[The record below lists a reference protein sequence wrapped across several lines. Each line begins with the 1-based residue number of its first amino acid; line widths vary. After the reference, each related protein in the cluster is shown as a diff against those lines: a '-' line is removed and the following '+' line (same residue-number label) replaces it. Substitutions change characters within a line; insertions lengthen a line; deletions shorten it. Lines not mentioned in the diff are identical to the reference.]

1 MHIRPKYLLLHF
13 LTLLLLPILTLAAES
28 YPAKVIGITDGDT
41 LKVLTSQKQQVK
53 IRLAEIDTPER
64 KQPWGNKAKQAL
76 SDLTF
81 QKMVTV
87 QPVTTD
93 RYGRLVAHIYVGS
106 LNVNREM
113 VRTGNAWVYRKYMR
127 DESMLDVEEQARN
140 DKRGLWSLP
149 LSDRLPPWEWRKIR

>member
-1 MHIRPKYLLLHF
+1 MIYRIPQLF
-13 LTLLLLPILTLAAES
+13 TILTLLLLPILTFAAES

-41 LKVLTSQKQQVK
+41 LKVLTSQKKQVK

-64 KQPWGNKAKQAL
+64 KQPWGNKAKQSL

-93 RYGRLVAHIYVGS
+93 RYGRLVAHILVDG
-106 LNVNREM
+106 LNVNREL

-127 DESMLDVEEQARN
+127 DETLLDVEAEARN
-140 DKRGLWSLP
+140 AKRGLWGLP
-149 LSDRLPPWEWRKIR
+149 EFQRIPPWEWRRKK